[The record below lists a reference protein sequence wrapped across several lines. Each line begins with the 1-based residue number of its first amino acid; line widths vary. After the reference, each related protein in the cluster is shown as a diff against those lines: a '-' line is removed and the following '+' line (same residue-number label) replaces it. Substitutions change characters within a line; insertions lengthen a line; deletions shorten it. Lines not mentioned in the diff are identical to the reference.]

1 MGITDNTWKTLET
14 SIRTIHRQRVKDRM
28 ELGSKNMFWGLAV
41 KPGKRYE
48 TEVQEAFRITKAC
61 IVPSTSAGE
70 VSTLFI
76 ENDNSEE
83 FILANLSL
91 KNFNES
97 LEISFNEGEKICF
110 RVSGP
115 GTIHLTGNLLECGDD
130 DSDYDEGDSEED
142 VVDELKNLNW
152 TKQQIKKIQGNDDD
166 SESESDEDD
175 SSEGEEEDISELVV
189 AKPKEIVVEKTNITN
204 GDAEKETKK
213 ELKVVEPKEKV
224 IEKSNISSNEAKK
237 ETGTKESKIKT
248 NPKDSTISEAKPKKV
263 VKNGIIIEDLVVG
276 TGVGSKNGNGVG
288 MYYSGRLK
296 TSKKNFDSCKS
307 GKPFR
312 FKLGAGTVIKG
323 WDIGLEGIKVGGKRR
338 LTIPSAMGYG
348 KRGAPPDIPG
358 NSTLVFDVE

>member
-1 MGITDNTWKTLET
+1 MG
-14 SIRTIHRQRVKDRM
+14 HRQRVKERM

-130 DSDYDEGDSEED
+130 DSD
-142 VVDELKNLNW
+142 
-152 TKQQIKKIQGNDDD
+152 DD
-166 SESESDEDD
+166 SESESDEDEED
-175 SSEGEEEDISELVV
+175 SSEGEEEHIPELVV
-189 AKPKEIVVEKTNITN
+189 AKPKEKVVEKTNITN
-204 GDAEKETKK
+204 GDAVKETKK

-224 IEKSNISSNEAKK
+224 IEKSNIAS
-237 ETGTKESKIKT
+237 
-248 NPKDSTISEAKPKKV
+248 
-263 VKNGIIIEDLVVG
+263 
-276 TGVGSKNGNGVG
+276 
-288 MYYSGRLK
+288 
-296 TSKKNFDSCKS
+296 
-307 GKPFR
+307 
-312 FKLGAGTVIKG
+312 
-323 WDIGLEGIKVGGKRR
+323 
-338 LTIPSAMGYG
+338 
-348 KRGAPPDIPG
+348 
-358 NSTLVFDVE
+358 